1 MCNLIGKVTE
11 VSMGVDGI
19 RFSLISRDDEAKTE
33 LFIENCSELDIL
45 QISSESGFIVTCL
58 VNDRNVCEELYI

>member
-1 MCNLIGKVTE
+1 MCNLTGKVKE

-19 RFSLISRDDEAKTE
+19 RFSLVSRDDESIAE
-33 LFIENCSELDIL
+33 LFIEDCSELDIL

-58 VNDRNVCEELYI
+58 VNDRNICEELYI